1 MALTVG
7 KLKEIL
13 NTLDSDA
20 PVVIENDREQY
31 YLKEK
36 DVTVEEFYDHTGD
49 RAKQFQTILIY
60 T

>member
-1 MALTVG
+1 MALTVR

-36 DVTVEEFYDHTGD
+36 MSMLKNFMTIQEIVLNNF
-49 RAKQFQTILIY
+49 KQS
-60 T
+60 